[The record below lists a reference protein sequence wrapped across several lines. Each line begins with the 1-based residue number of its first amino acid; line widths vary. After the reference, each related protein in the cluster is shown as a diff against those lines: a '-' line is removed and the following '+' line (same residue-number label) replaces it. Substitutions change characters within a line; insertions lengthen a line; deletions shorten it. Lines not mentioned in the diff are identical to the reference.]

1 MKVREFYF
9 IILIL
14 CLFCS
19 CNEDV
24 KHKRLLMND
33 GKIISLVDEMIIHY
47 ESEGDLSANYGGC
60 QLSRTM
66 QFDMSDDVTSRQD
79 SVYGYSS
86 IESLDWWNIA
96 TFGDW
101 IIDYGLEP
109 GKEYYVQTIVEVKK
123 QLPCY
128 SGEQLKAGAYAGEM
142 TKFMGYISDIN
153 RGFTISSTR
162 DDGGYFI
169 GTTVMTHIGYDK
181 DGNVVDVYYPVNDL
195 STLKW
200 HFVALAIDWN

>member
-1 MKVREFYF
+1 MKVREFSF

-24 KHKRLLMND
+24 GHKSLLMND
-33 GKIISLVDEMIIHY
+33 GKRISLVDEKIIHY
-47 ESEGDLSANYGGC
+47 ESEGDLSANYGEC
-60 QLSRTM
+60 RLSRTM
-66 QFDMSDDVTSRQD
+66 QFDKSDDVTSRMD

-86 IESLDWWNIA
+86 IESLDRWNIA
-96 TFGDW
+96 IFGDW
-101 IIDYGLEP
+101 ISDYGLVP
-109 GKEYYVQTIVEVKK
+109 GKEYYVQTVIEIKK

-128 SGEQLKAGAYAGEM
+128 SGEQIKAGAYKGEM
-142 TKFMGYISDIN
+142 AKFMGYMSDIN
-153 RGFTISSTR
+153 RGFTISATR
-162 DDGGYFI
+162 DNGGYFI
-169 GTTVMTHIGYDK
+169 GTTKMTHIGYDK

-200 HFVALAIDWN
+200 RFMALAIDWN